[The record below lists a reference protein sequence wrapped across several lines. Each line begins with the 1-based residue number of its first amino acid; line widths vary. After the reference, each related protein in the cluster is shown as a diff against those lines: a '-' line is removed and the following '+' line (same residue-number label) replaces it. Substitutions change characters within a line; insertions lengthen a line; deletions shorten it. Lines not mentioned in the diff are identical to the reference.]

1 MGLGSLKDVSLPEAR
16 ELAAGAR
23 KLHKRGV
30 DPKDQRDEERIQSQ
44 NETFRD
50 CAEAYIESHKA
61 GWKNTKHISQWTNT
75 LMQYAYPVVGGLSVD
90 MVDTAKI
97 MEVLQPIWNTKTET
111 ASRVRGRIENILSWA
126 TVQGYREG
134 PNPAMWRGHLSILL
148 PKRSMVQK
156 VIQHAALPYTDLP
169 KLIRKV
175 RISNSISAMALE
187 FTILTCARTN
197 EIIGAQWAEIDMEA
211 AIWTI
216 PPSRMKAGLE
226 HRVALSNQAIFILKW
241 LPQEADWLF
250 LGLKKTRTFPIWL
263 C

>member
-1 MGLGSLKDVSLPEAR
+1 
-16 ELAAGAR
+16 
-23 KLHKRGV
+23 
-30 DPKDQRDEERIQSQ
+30 
-44 NETFRD
+44 
-50 CAEAYIESHKA
+50 
-61 GWKNTKHISQWTNT
+61 
-75 LMQYAYPVVGGLSVD
+75 MQYAYPVVGGLPVD

-111 ASRVRGRIENILSWA
+111 ASSVRGRIENILSWA

-134 PNPAMWRGHLSILL
+134 PKPAMWRCHLSMLL

-156 VIQHAALPYTDLP
+156 VIHHAALPYTDLP

-226 HRVALSNQAIFILKW
+226 HRVALSNQAISLLKR

-250 LGLKKTRTFPIWL
+250 LCLKKKHAHFQYGYVEISAS
-263 C
+263 